1 LSAIDDKV
9 WEIHW
14 PGAHSKRS
22 LAKLDSSMDLA
33 EAEEQQMEHDHAL
46 NVRSLSY
53 GFTKL
58 AELSN
63 NVETRNPHK
72 THNRKI
78 PLNLNVGAFI
88 RKAIRN
94 GANKH
99 MSTYWSYMGSL
110 TTPGCNEAVTWVVF
124 ERALPI
130 AQVQANSFGSLYI
143 DNYRASRN
151 ATAEQDVKY
160 LIHDCLD
167 CQ

>member
-1 LSAIDDKV
+1 
-9 WEIHW
+9 
-14 PGAHSKRS
+14 
-22 LAKLDSSMDLA
+22 MDLD
-33 EAEEQQMEHDHAL
+33 EVEEQQMEHDHAL

-63 NVETRNPHK
+63 NVEKRNPHK

-88 RKAIRN
+88 RKAVRN

-130 AQVQANSFGSLYI
+130 AQVQVSNIIVFEI
-143 DNYRASRN
+143 DLEMGLKRLSNM
-151 ATAEQDVKY
+151 
-160 LIHDCLD
+160 
-167 CQ
+167 

>member
-1 LSAIDDKV
+1 M
-9 WEIHW
+9 HW

-22 LAKLDSSMDLA
+22 LRKLAKLDSSIDL
-33 EAEEQQMEHDHAL
+33 EEVEEQQMEHDHAL

-58 AELSN
+58 AEMNN
-63 NVETRNPHK
+63 NVGKRAPH
-72 THNRKI
+72 NNKI

-94 GANKH
+94 GADKH

-130 AQVQANSFGSLYI
+130 AQVQVSNIILFEINLGL
-143 DNYRASRN
+143 NL
-151 ATAEQDVKY
+151 KF
-160 LIHDCLD
+160 
-167 CQ
+167 